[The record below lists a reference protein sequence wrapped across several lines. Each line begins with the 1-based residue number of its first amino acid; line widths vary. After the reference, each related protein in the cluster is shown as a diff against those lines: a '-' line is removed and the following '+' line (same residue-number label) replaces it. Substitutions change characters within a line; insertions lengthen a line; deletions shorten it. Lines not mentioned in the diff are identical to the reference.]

1 MSEQN
6 RLDNLFEKLR
16 QTQQD
21 IEEAIEEL
29 FEKKRKQFQY
39 NIDAGKVIFDKAIKQ
54 LHRKSKVGWISY
66 IVNAK
71 LSTILTAPIIYGMVI
86 PIALFDLTVTIYQH
100 ICFRVYKIPIVN
112 RSRYIVIDHQHL
124 AYLNAIEKLNCI
136 YCGYGNGAI
145 AYAREIFSCT
155 EQYWCPIKHAE
166 HHFWQ
171 HKRSENFVDYGDVE
185 AYREKLAEF
194 RKDWSD
200 NHKDI
205 SSEGRS

>member
-1 MSEQN
+1 MSEQKH
-6 RLDNLFEKLR
+6 LEQLIEKLR

-21 IEEAIEEL
+21 IEKTLEEL

-39 NIDAGKVIFDKAIKQ
+39 SIEAGKVIFDNTIKQ
-54 LHRKSKVGWISY
+54 FHRKSKVGWLSY
-66 IVNAK
+66 LVNAK
-71 LSTILTAPIIYGMVI
+71 LSTILTAPIIYGMVF
-86 PIALFDLTVTIYQH
+86 PIALLDLTVTIYQH

-112 RSRYIVIDHQHL
+112 RSRYIVVDHQHL

-136 YCGYGNGAI
+136 YCGYGNGVI

-166 HHFWQ
+166 HHLWQ
-171 HKRSENFVDYGDVE
+171 HKRTDKYFDYGDVDS
-185 AYREKLAEF
+185 YRKQLAEL

-200 NHKDI
+200 DHKDA
-205 SSEGRS
+205 SF